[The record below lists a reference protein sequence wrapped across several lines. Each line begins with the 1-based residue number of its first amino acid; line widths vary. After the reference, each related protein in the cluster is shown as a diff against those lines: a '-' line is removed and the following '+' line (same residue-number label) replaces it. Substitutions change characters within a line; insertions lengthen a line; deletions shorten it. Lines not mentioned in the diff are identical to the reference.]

1 MQVDSFEGWTQKG
14 HTCENEVDLRF
25 LKTKMFASTTL
36 TGKQA
41 EKNSARECN
50 E

>member
-1 MQVDSFEGWTQKG
+1 LTLLRAGLRRDIPGG
-14 HTCENEVDLRF
+14 NEEDLRF

-36 TGKQA
+36 TGQQA

>member
-1 MQVDSFEGWTQKG
+1 LTILRAGLRRDTPGGNGV
-14 HTCENEVDLRF
+14 NLRF
-25 LKTKMFASTTL
+25 LKTKMFAPTTL

-41 EKNSARECN
+41 EKNSAWECN

>member
-1 MQVDSFEGWTQKG
+1 LTLLRAGLRMDTPGG
-14 HTCENEVDLRF
+14 NEVHLRF

>member
-14 HTCENEVDLRF
+14 HPGGNEVNLRF
-25 LKTKMFASTTL
+25 LKTKMFAPTTL

-41 EKNSARECN
+41 EKNSAWECN

>member
-1 MQVDSFEGWTQKG
+1 LTLLRAGLRRDTPG
-14 HTCENEVDLRF
+14 ENEVDLRF

-41 EKNSARECN
+41 EKNSAWECN